1 MFAQDTD
8 SSSPDSTDSASSD
21 CCRQVLRTEWLM
33 SASFLLAALSAL
45 AVHGTRY
52 YRIVEGPGCHKNQN
66 YPVTM
71 NWG

>member
-1 MFAQDTD
+1 
-8 SSSPDSTDSASSD
+8 
-21 CCRQVLRTEWLM
+21 M
-33 SASFLLAALSAL
+33 SASFLLAALSVL
-45 AVHGTRY
+45 AVLGTRY